1 MTVFT
6 LMTAQRTPVNAANGV
21 YPTPVAVPGAPT
33 RGSFTLTLSA
43 PPTDYVEATVLA
55 STPGVYNTPWEQR
68 IYQPIAVMQLQSGQ
82 AATITQDLRFGAAY
96 DSFAAQLQ
104 AIGPHQAGAASL
116 TLTV

>member
-1 MTVFT
+1 
-6 LMTAQRTPVNAANGV
+6 MTAQRTPVNATNGV

-33 RGSFTLTLSA
+33 RGRFVLTLSS

-68 IYQPIAVMQLQSGQ
+68 IYQPIKVMQLQPGQ
-82 AATITQDLRFGAAY
+82 AATITEELRFGAAY

-104 AIGPHQAGAASL
+104 AIGAHQLGTASL
-116 TLTV
+116 TMTV